1 MKLGVKKQMLA
12 TPKGLN
18 YHSLTEFTSSTPLQ
32 GLVNLV
38 YVTPS
43 FTRGYSS

>member
-1 MKLGVKKQMLA
+1 MKLGVKKQLLA

-18 YHSLTEFTSSTPLQ
+18 YHLPVKLVSSTPIQ